1 MIHFFEGVSYFFL
14 CSCKISPLSLRRTL
28 MFPLLDINCRR
39 ACMKVYASMLQVH
52 SICTALLT
60 KHVKS
65 APYLLS
71 SFLSSFM
78 RNGPNIS
85 MPQLVNLVHLIF
97 FRLVGH
103 LLFTKFSSQQST
115 FDTFPYKTS
124 DNNIAQNYPKTIT
137 SDFIYGKLPSTM
149 CYLLVVPPY
158 NQSGML
164 PSLPSNTGWTTLRCR
179 LVFFNLPPTLNKPF
193 SSMYGS
199 RLCMPLLLLN
209 DFLMMSILP
218 FLRWSISLM
227 KTCCW
232 CSLITSCCAYSSNDT

>member
-1 MIHFFEGVSYFFL
+1 
-14 CSCKISPLSLRRTL
+14 
-28 MFPLLDINCRR
+28 
-39 ACMKVYASMLQVH
+39 ML
-52 SICTALLT
+52 A

-85 MPQLVNLVHLIF
+85 MPQLVNVVHLIF

-137 SDFIYGKLPSTM
+137 SDFNYDKSPSTM
-149 CYLLVVPPY
+149 CYLLVAPLY

-164 PSLPSNTGWTTLRCR
+164 PSLPSNTGRTTLRCR

-193 SSMYGS
+193 LSMYGS

-209 DFLMMSILP
+209 DFLSSILP
-218 FLRWSISLM
+218 SLRWSISLM

-232 CSLITSCCAYSSNDT
+232 CSLITSCRAYSSNDT